1 MLIILLAVIGI
12 LIVWQAN
19 RAGVR
24 RQEVYRTQSLQ
35 ENMIKENE
43 RASAGVTLPA
53 SSTDDTEEKGQKSAE
68 ASGDTEAQADDTAD
82 DTAQDSSKGAEDTE
96 SEAAAAKVQE
106 PEISVLLMTDGYKG
120 YTHQSVKLQFHGSYH
135 LLGSQEMDYA
145 DGETLELTADSPLFG
160 DGKLELQANGAE
172 NRATLLSVERQ
183 QGNPA
188 YRGNFT
194 VYQEAGGLRI
204 VNTLPLEAYLYGVVP
219 SEMPASY
226 HIEALKAQAVC
237 ARTYACVQMQKS
249 ALSDLGADVDD
260 SVAYQVYQNGGEA
273 AQANDAVDETKG
285 EILESGGQ
293 PITAYYFST
302 SSGKTSTDEVWEV
315 SAPASYLK
323 SVDCSY
329 DAQEPWHQWSI
340 AFSAERMLTAIQAK
354 YAGVQE
360 IHDIDASKTSDSGA
374 VMNLTL
380 DTDQGVYNISNEYDI
395 RALLSPDGLSIT
407 RQDGSV
413 VKGSTLLPSAYF
425 TLEEQ
430 RDENNVLTGYVI
442 SGGGYG
448 HGVGLSQNGAKGM
461 AEAGMSYQE
470 ILAYF
475 YKDVELSDIAD

>member
-68 ASGDTEAQADDTAD
+68 ASADTEAKAD
-82 DTAQDSSKGAEDTE
+82 DTAQDSSKAAEDTE
-96 SEAAAAKVQE
+96 SEAAAAEVQE

-249 ALSDLGADVDD
+249 ALSDLG
-260 SVAYQVYQNGGEA
+260 
-273 AQANDAVDETKG
+273 ETKG

-461 AEAGMSYQE
+461 AEAGMSYRE